1 MNRIIDITYNEKL
14 SHLGSC
20 LTTYPIIDNIY
31 KIKKP
36 GDHVVLS
43 NGHSGLA
50 LYVKLEEEYGLDPV
64 KLLHDYGIHPVRDI
78 ERHIEVSSGSLG
90 SAILIACGIAL
101 GDPHNT
107 VHCIIS
113 DGECAEGSVWEALH
127 FANKIPNLLVNVNV
141 NGYGAYDPINVAGL
155 IKRLRAF
162 LPTIKIWK
170 TSAECLVPGLQA
182 HYHVMTDKD
191 YESFKENAQRICC
204 TLVSNDEYQ

>member
-1 MNRIIDITYNEKL
+1 MNRIIDITYQEKL

-20 LTTYPIIDNIY
+20 LTTWPILDDIY
-31 KIKKP
+31 KIKKTS
-36 GDHVVLS
+36 DHVVLS

-50 LYVKLEEEYGLDPV
+50 LYVKLEEEYGTDPV

-90 SAILIACGIAL
+90 SAVLIACGIAL
-101 GDPHNT
+101 GDPDNA

-113 DGECAEGSVWEALH
+113 DGECAEGTIWEALQ
-127 FANKIPNLLVNVNV
+127 FANRLPNLFINVNM
-141 NGYGAYDPINVAGL
+141 NGYSAYDPVNTQGL
-155 IKRLRAF
+155 VKRLRAF

-170 TSAECLVPGLQA
+170 TSAEGLMPGLKA

-191 YESFKENAQRICC
+191 YEFFKENAQRVCC
-204 TLVSNDEYQ
+204 TLISNDVYE